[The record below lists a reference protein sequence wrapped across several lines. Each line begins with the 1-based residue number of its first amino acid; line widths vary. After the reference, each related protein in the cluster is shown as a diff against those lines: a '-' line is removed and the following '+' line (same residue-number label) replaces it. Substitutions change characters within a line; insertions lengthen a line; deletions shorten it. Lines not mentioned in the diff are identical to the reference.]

1 MDTKE
6 KDKETTVRTKE
17 QLKTAIE
24 RKEFPIRC
32 VGKAAEML
40 IKKKKNAKRAK
51 IAGGL
56 IALAGVAAIPFTA
69 GVSSTAVGAGL
80 AIGAGV
86 VVISTAELAI
96 LVGGGVAVLGILKGR
111 KVKLNKDGSVLIE

>member
-6 KDKETTVRTKE
+6 RDKGTTVRTKE

-24 RKEFPIRC
+24 RKEFPILC

-40 IKKKKNAKRAK
+40 IKKKKKAKRAK

-56 IALAGVAAIPFTA
+56 IALAGIAALPFTA
-69 GVSSTAVGAGL
+69 GVSSTAIGAGL
-80 AIGAGV
+80 TIGAGG
-86 VVISTAELAI
+86 VVISTAELSI

-111 KVKLNKDGSVLIE
+111 NVKLNRNGSVLIY